1 MLNVILCIIENY
13 IVIFNILFINE
24 IVKREKT
31 MKKLLLAIFLFSLLF
46 TVGCE
51 DDESSV
57 DPPTARFTYVVDE
70 DNGLIVTFTNASLDA
85 DTYSWD
91 FGDDESSTE
100 MSPSHTYAADGTYD
114 VTLTA
119 TNSGGSDA
127 VTESLELTGV
137 LTLAHLNDTWKVAPE
152 AGALAVG
159 PSQGDGSW
167 WSISEADLTTR
178 SCFMDDKYT
187 LNADGSFSIEM
198 DGETWL
204 EPWQNDA
211 EAEICGAPVTPHDGS
226 GSYTYEATETT
237 LTLSGEGAFM
247 GLPKANNAG
256 ELPNVDLPTSI
267 TYTIAEFVRDGAGKR
282 LVLDIECGTGVWWRF
297 TFVSQ

>member
-1 MLNVILCIIENY
+1 M
-13 IVIFNILFINE
+13 
-24 IVKREKT
+24 
-31 MKKLLLAIFLFSLLF
+31 LLAIFCFSMLL

-51 DDESSV
+51 DDSSSV
-57 DPPTARFTYVVDE
+57 EAPIARFIYAIDA
-70 DNGLIVTFTNASLDA
+70 DNGLIVTFTNASLNA

-91 FGDDESSTE
+91 FGDEESSTE
-100 MSPSHTYAADGTYD
+100 MSPSHTYATSGTYD

-127 VTESLELTGV
+127 VTKSLELTGA
-137 LTLAHLNDTWKVAPE
+137 LTLADLNDTWKVAPE
-152 AGALAVG
+152 AGALHVG
-159 PSQGDGSW
+159 PTAGNADW
-167 WSISEADLTTR
+167 WSLSEADLTTR
-178 SCFMDDKYT
+178 ACFMDDKYT

-211 EAEICGAPVTPHDGS
+211 EAEICGAPVAPHDGS
-226 GSYTYEATETT
+226 SSYTYEATETT

-267 TYTIAEFVRDGAGKR
+267 TYTIVEFVRDGAGKR